1 MKTCSGKIILTYS
14 VSTVKTD
21 SKFRVIDSRSC
32 KRFLNVFGLQLVSSM
47 ADKLFQTFRGEEV
60 PLFTTFL
67 PLFYHITV
75 SNITRVLSII
85 EGWKFHQNISIIKG
99 NNFYFGNFV
108 VR

>member
-1 MKTCSGKIILTYS
+1 MLKNI
-14 VSTVKTD
+14 STVKTD

-75 SNITRVLSII
+75 SNITRVLVII
-85 EGWKFHQNISIIKG
+85 EDCKLHQNVSITKG
-99 NNFYFGNFV
+99 NNFYFDNFC